1 MENNN
6 ETEQRADA
14 TSSDNKQTEI
24 SNSFPVFKAPLPV
37 NLKERQL
44 KQQQQQQQHL
54 PIPPPVPY
62 EKPEWSD
69 LPKINCSFEII
80 KNGISLEFIDF
91 PSKEFLVLGR
101 LPICDIAMEHP
112 SISRYH
118 AIIQFNSKGEIF
130 LYDLDSAH
138 GTIINKQRV
147 PSRHFTKLRVG
158 DQLKFGESTRTY
170 VLLGPEEPQP
180 EPIQISK
187 PILKS
192 VGENSS
198 VTWGFAED
206 AEDEN
211 EMNVAAT
218 KELWKRDENAYYYKD
233 PKKALRNWLENRGYD
248 MEFEIEQEGPG
259 HSRTFTARIRLPD
272 VEDAYGPVYG
282 LGSGSKRKD
291 AERQAAIDSC
301 EKLDML
307 GLLRA
312 SHDEASARKK
322 RMRELLGDDDNDDDY
337 DSFYDRT
344 GQAERAKL
352 RKIQPQKIETYESL
366 TRQREELT
374 IKIKEIQSKISN
386 AKEFEKSSP
395 IITAEDD
402 LDSYMNTINKDLN
415 NESVTNLEATL
426 RDLLKQDL
434 RLAKL
439 IEITKPLD
447 IMQSISMTPSPS
459 KSNIAN
465 SNATIVEPKIKVNV
479 EKTQQDTPISS
490 SNEFKIP
497 VSINVEHI
505 DDDDQS
511 LIVLPSKKSL
521 NNEISQKRENF
532 PDKEEINDEK
542 EKRIKTMIPMTPQ
555 ENERK
560 QRKAEELNE
569 LEIEEAMAWEPPKDQ
584 TGDGRTALNDKYGY

>member
-24 SNSFPVFKAPLPV
+24 SNSFPVFKAPLP
-37 NLKERQL
+37 
-44 KQQQQQQQHL
+44 
-54 PIPPPVPY
+54 
-62 EKPEWSD
+62 
-69 LPKINCSFEII
+69 
-80 KNGISLEFIDF
+80 NGISLEFIDF

-312 SHDEASARKK
+312 SHDEAS
-322 RMRELLGDDDNDDDY
+322 
-337 DSFYDRT
+337 
-344 GQAERAKL
+344 ERAKL

-555 ENERK
+555 EYERK

>member
-1 MENNN
+1 MENNIE
-6 ETEQRADA
+6 ETKQRAEA
-14 TSSDNKQTEI
+14 TSSDNKQTGI
-24 SNSFPVFKAPLPV
+24 TNSLSVFKAPLPV
-37 NLKERQL
+37 KLKERQQ
-44 KQQQQQQQHL
+44 KQQQQQQHL

-69 LPKINCSFEII
+69 LPKDNYSFEII
-80 KNGISLEFIDF
+80 KNGVSLELIDF

-112 SISRYH
+112 SVSRYH
-118 AIIQFNSKGEIF
+118 ATIQFNSKGEIF

-138 GTIINKQRV
+138 GTIINKQRI

-170 VLLGPEEPQP
+170 VLLGPEESQP
-180 EPIQISK
+180 EPPESIQISK
-187 PILKS
+187 SISKP
-192 VGENSS
+192 VEGNSS

-206 AEDEN
+206 AEDES
-211 EMNVAAT
+211 EMNVTAT
-218 KELWKRDENAYYYKD
+218 KELWKLDENAYYYKD

-248 MEFEIEQEGPG
+248 MEFECEQEGPG
-259 HSRTFTARIRLPD
+259 HSRIFTARIRLPD

-282 LGSGSKRKD
+282 LGNGSKRKD

-312 SHDEASARKK
+312 SQDEASARKK

-352 RKIQPQKIETYESL
+352 RKIQPQKVETYESL

-374 IKIKEIQSKISN
+374 IKIKEIRSKISN

-395 IITAEDD
+395 IIAAEDD

-415 NESVTNLEATL
+415 SESVTNLEATL

-447 IMQSISMTPSPS
+447 IMQGSSMTSSLS
-459 KSNIAN
+459 KSNVAN
-465 SNATIVEPKIKVNV
+465 SNTTIVEPKIKANV
-479 EKTQQDTPISS
+479 KRDIPILSS
-490 SNEFKIP
+490 DKFKIP
-497 VSINVEHI
+497 ISVNTERSDS
-505 DDDDQS
+505 DDDDLS
-511 LIVLPSKKSL
+511 LIPSKKSSD
-521 NNEISQKRENF
+521 NKISQKRQNF
-532 PDKEEINDEK
+532 PDKEEINNEK

-555 ENERK
+555 EYEIK

-569 LEIEEAMAWEPPKDQ
+569 LEIEDVTAWEPPKDQ